1 MNSHTIALV
10 VETIRELAHRGTLPA
25 DLVEVQISEDTTVD
39 TLGLD
44 SVARLELLA
53 ELEERADIAVPE
65 SLVAGIRTIGDLAA
79 ALVHLGEA
87 A

>member
-1 MNSHTIALV
+1 MGNDTISFV
-10 VETIRELAHRGTLPA
+10 VETIRELARRGTLPA
-25 DLVEVQISEDTTVD
+25 DLADVQMSGTTTVD

-44 SVARLELLA
+44 SIARLELLA

-65 SLVAGIRTIGDLAA
+65 SLVVGIRTIGDLAA